1 MVAESVGSE
10 AGLSGLDS
18 SFTTYCLCGSQ
29 QGYLISPVCLY
40 FYMHNKANNGSF
52 LLDYREG

>member
-1 MVAESVGSE
+1 MVVESVGSE

-18 SFTTYCLCGSQ
+18 SFATYCLCGSQ

-40 FYMHNKANNGSF
+40 FYICITRLIMAAF
-52 LLDYREG
+52 Y